1 MGEAEEAGEL
11 RLSWGKLKELFWQN
25 MTPAVIAS
33 VETMLEKWKGQEGKE
48 IEVFHEFRLLT
59 SEVISRT
66 AFGSSYLEGEKVF
79 AMLNKLSII
88 MSRNLYNTR
97 IPLINKL
104 WKPADMLESEELAK
118 EIQYCVMK
126 MVKKREDKVVNGEAD
141 SFGNDFLGLLINA

>member
-1 MGEAEEAGEL
+1 
-11 RLSWGKLKELFWQN
+11 

-118 EIQYCVMK
+118 EIQYYVMK